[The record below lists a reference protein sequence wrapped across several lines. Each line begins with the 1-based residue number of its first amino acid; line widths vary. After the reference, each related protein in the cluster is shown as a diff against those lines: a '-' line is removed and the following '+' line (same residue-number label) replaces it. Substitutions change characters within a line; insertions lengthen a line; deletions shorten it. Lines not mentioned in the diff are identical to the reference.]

1 MFRKSN
7 TLAVHLA
14 KAKQATNLKEIN
26 LIKTLLLKQ
35 IEARINGR
43 INYVNGW
50 ECLTSHR
57 WKLAPN

>member
-26 LIKTLLLKQ
+26 LIKALLLKQ

-43 INYVNGW
+43 INYVNG
-50 ECLTSHR
+50 
-57 WKLAPN
+57 